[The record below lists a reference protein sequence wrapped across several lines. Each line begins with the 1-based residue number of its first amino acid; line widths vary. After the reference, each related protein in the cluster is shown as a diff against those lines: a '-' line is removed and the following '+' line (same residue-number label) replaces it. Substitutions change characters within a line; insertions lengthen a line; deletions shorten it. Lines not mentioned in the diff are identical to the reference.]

1 MCDTNPDNRLAT
13 IEAKL
18 EHVMGLLEN
27 RLSTQEISE
36 DEALGTFGRLL
47 RAHMNSLADS
57 LHWLS
62 DLVDNNVHPDHQHV
76 IGESLDT
83 LIESVRDGFQELISK
98 VHEMHGE
105 FGETQNSQYD
115 PLWSST
121 AQIEGLAAQLTQQ
134 AGSLA
139 ELTSTVGSHIETLRQ
154 INLSAETEVE
164 AQGQGQQSV
173 RVTPVA
179 TRPTAASPAPAAP
192 MHAGPMADDLAA
204 ANARI
209 AELETKLAEAEKE
222 RSRAVEDRDS
232 MASEVGH
239 WAAEWEKMRNRN
251 DEIVDGLE
259 KQVELEQTLGKQV
272 EIGQRKI
279 RALFDEVQ
287 SLKGNIRVM
296 CRIRPGGPSIPT
308 EELVDFGPQE
318 PGERGDHWGK
328 MSVQVERKSLTGAK
342 VMESKTFGFERIFSP
357 EATNADVFT
366 EVKDFVETAMAGKA
380 ACVFS
385 YGQTGSG
392 KTYTLAHK
400 SPSGQDSSNNG
411 MIHQTIAL
419 MFDVAASEE
428 GIAEYSI
435 EVSVIEIYLDNVYDL
450 VQEPAEGQKV
460 AIRMDQAE
468 YIPINSAAEA
478 DTLLDNATKIRT
490 TSSTNYNSDS
500 SRSHLIL
507 TFRIRR
513 GALTGTQKGQFTT
526 GRLNLIDLAGSERSA
541 SQKLGGQQLQ
551 EGIAIN
557 QSLTS
562 LNRAI
567 TALGRGTQISYD
579 TALIRALRPA
589 LSRGCQTLML
599 VMVSPLK
606 RDVTVS
612 LQTLEKGYEATK
624 ALLAPPS
631 RPSKIAATPAPP
643 AGKIRNGL
651 PSPVSRGSTPGRLA
665 PKGSVPV
672 RSRGGKSLN

>member
-1 MCDTNPDNRLAT
+1 MSDTNPDNRLAT
-13 IEAKL
+13 IEARL

-27 RLSTQEISE
+27 RLATQEASE
-36 DEALGTFGRLL
+36 DESLGTFGRLL
-47 RAHMNSLADS
+47 RAHMTSLADS

-62 DLVDNNVHPDHQHV
+62 DLVENNVHPDHQHL
-76 IGESLDT
+76 IGESLDK

-105 FGETQNSQYD
+105 LGATNNSQYD
-115 PLWSST
+115 QLWSST
-121 AQIEGLAAQLTQQ
+121 EQIQGLTAQLTQQ

-139 ELTSTVGSHIETLRQ
+139 ELTSTVGSHIKTLRQ
-154 INLSAETEVE
+154 INHSAGTEVE
-164 AQGQGQQSV
+164 SQGQASFES
-173 RVTPVA
+173 
-179 TRPTAASPAPAAP
+179 PTAP
-192 MHAGPMADDLAA
+192 MDAGPMASDLAA
-204 ANARI
+204 ANMRI
-209 AELETKLAEAEKE
+209 AELEIKLAEAEEE
-222 RSRAVEDRDS
+222 RTRAVQDRDS
-232 MASEVGH
+232 MASEVDH

-251 DEIVDGLE
+251 DEIVDSLE
-259 KQVELEQTLGKQV
+259 KQVEPVQALERQV

-296 CRIRPGGPSIPT
+296 CRIRPGSPSIPA

-328 MSVQVERKSLTGAK
+328 MSVQTERKSLTGAK
-342 VMESKTFGFERIFSP
+342 VMESKTFGFERIFAP
-357 EATNADVFT
+357 EATNADVFA

-380 ACVFS
+380 ACVLS

-400 SPSGQDSSNNG
+400 APPGRDSSNNG
-411 MIHQTIAL
+411 MIHQTMAM
-419 MFDVAASEE
+419 MFDVVASEE

-478 DTLLDNATKIRT
+478 ETLLDNATKIRA

-567 TALGRGTQISYD
+567 TALAKGTQISYD
-579 TALIRALRPA
+579 TALIRALRPS
-589 LSRGCQTLML
+589 LSRGCQTLLL

-606 RDVTVS
+606 RDITVS

-624 ALLAPPS
+624 ALLAPPN
-631 RPSKIAATPAPP
+631 RPSKLPATPAPS

-651 PSPVSRGSTPGRLA
+651 PSPVSRGSTPGRSI
-665 PKGSVPV
+665 PKGSAPV
-672 RSRGGKSLN
+672 RSRGGKSLS

>member
-1 MCDTNPDNRLAT
+1 
-13 IEAKL
+13 
-18 EHVMGLLEN
+18 MGLLEN
-27 RLSTQEISE
+27 RLATQEASE

-47 RAHMNSLADS
+47 RAHMTSLADS

-62 DLVDNNVHPDHQHV
+62 DLVENNVHPDHQHL
-76 IGESLDT
+76 INESLDT

-105 FGETQNSQYD
+105 LGAANNSQYD

-121 AQIEGLAAQLTQQ
+121 EQIQGLTAQLTQQ

-139 ELTSTVGSHIETLRQ
+139 ELTSTVGSHIKTLRQ
-154 INLSAETEVE
+154 INHSAGTEVE
-164 AQGQGQQSV
+164 SQGQGEQSV
-173 RVTPVA
+173 RVPPVV
-179 TRPTAASPAPAAP
+179 TKPTAANSEPPTAP
-192 MHAGPMADDLAA
+192 MDAGPMASDLAA
-204 ANARI
+204 ANMRI
-209 AELETKLAEAEKE
+209 AELEAKLVEAEEE
-222 RSRAVEDRDS
+222 RTRAVQDRNS
-232 MASEVGH
+232 MASEVDH
-239 WAAEWEKMRNRN
+239 WAAQWKEMRSGN
-251 DEIVDGLE
+251 DEMVDSLE
-259 KQVELEQTLGKQV
+259 KQVELVQALERQV

-296 CRIRPGGPSIPT
+296 CRIRPGGPSIPA

-328 MSVQVERKSLTGAK
+328 MSVQTERKSLTGAK
-342 VMESKTFGFERIFSP
+342 VMESKTFGFERIFAP

-380 ACVFS
+380 ACVLS

-400 SPSGQDSSNNG
+400 APPGRDSSNNG
-411 MIHQTIAL
+411 MIHQTMAM
-419 MFDVAASEE
+419 MFDVVTSEE

-478 DTLLDNATKIRT
+478 ETLLDNATKIRA

-541 SQKLGGQQLQ
+541 SQNLGGQQLQ

-567 TALGRGTQISYD
+567 TALAKGTQISYD
-579 TALIRALRPA
+579 TALIRALRPS
-589 LSRGCQTLML
+589 LSRGCQTLLL

-606 RDVTVS
+606 RDITVS

-624 ALLAPPS
+624 ALLAPPT
-631 RPSKIAATPAPP
+631 RPSKLPATPAPS
-643 AGKIRNGL
+643 ASKIRNGL
-651 PSPVSRGSTPGRLA
+651 PSPVSRGSTPGRSV
-665 PKGSVPV
+665 PKGSTPV